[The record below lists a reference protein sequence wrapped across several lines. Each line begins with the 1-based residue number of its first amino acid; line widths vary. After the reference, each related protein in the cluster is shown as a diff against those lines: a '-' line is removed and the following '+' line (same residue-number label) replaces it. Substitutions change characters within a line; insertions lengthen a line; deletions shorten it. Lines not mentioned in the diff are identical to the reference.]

1 MPSKDGAMDDKK
13 KTTKDVVNKK
23 QKQMMNQEEYLPE
36 EEYDH
41 YKDRMAERGIDISS
55 KDKKDATTSPQPK
68 RKKVKGDTPMQKEFK
83 KKYGKKATALDAV
96 KKDIEDKY
104 GKSAIMEP
112 KKKKKD
118 VKEGAGLYA
127 NIHAKRKR
135 GGKMRK
141 KGDKG
146 APSSQDFA
154 NAAKTA
160 KEELDLTKV
169 AEAFGGYVVESLNPS
184 KDELERRLMNRILGG
199 DKRTPAEIDKE
210 IRAAR
215 RKEKV
220 DRRTVKKVI
229 RGVQSKAE
237 KRITAPKPGERSAAR
252 KVASGFTSKQDTKI
266 DITKPV
272 RDDAGNIVANPP
284 EPTKKEVARK
294 TKEIKDAG
302 RKAFPDAKTA
312 DASDVGQF
320 RRQATRQTKLP
331 LVQTKKGVEVG
342 KATRRSAVRE
352 KPKVS
357 FKDLKKKI
365 DLKNPT
371 YVSPKSGGKL
381 PIPKSA
387 KGFASPKAAKLGKD
401 AAIKSVTRKLSR
413 RAAGKALV
421 GGAGR
426 FVGKRIPGI
435 GLAISAGEAGA
446 RLASGDIAG
455 AALAG
460 AEGIASMIPGIG
472 TLASA
477 GLGAAGVARDVKRA
491 AKVAKVAAN
500 VKKAAKGKTAA
511 QIASKK
517 FAKDADKLIKPSFNP
532 IKALQKPVGGEV
544 TSRAGTK
551 IVKGRPKKMMGAT
564 TVGGVATRTGGIG
577 MGVEQMRKLGIKKPK
592 VDQGVVGKRT
602 AG

>member
-36 EEYDH
+36 EEYDRYRDEKLMRGGDH
-41 YKDRMAERGIDISS
+41 RSKETRERSNTPTG
-55 KDKKDATTSPQPK
+55 KQPK
-68 RKKVKGDTPMQKEFK
+68 GKTVMQKELE
-83 KKYGKKATALDAV
+83 KKYGK
-96 KKDIEDKY
+96 
-104 GKSAIMEP
+104 GKSALDMVKADHKDEIMDMDKK

-118 VKEGAGLYA
+118 
-127 NIHAKRKR
+127 
-135 GGKMRK
+135 
-141 KGDKG
+141 
-146 APSSQDFA
+146 
-154 NAAKTA
+154 T
-160 KEELDLTKV
+160 KEELDLTQV
-169 AEAFGGYVVESLNPS
+169 AEAFGGYIIESLNPS

-220 DRRTVKKVI
+220 DRKTVKKVI

-237 KRITAPKPGERSAAR
+237 KRITAPKPGERAAAR
-252 KVASGFTSKQDTKI
+252 KVASSFTDKQDTKV
-266 DITKPV
+266 DLTKPV
-272 RDDAGNIVANPP
+272 RDDAGNIIANPP
-284 EPTKKEVARK
+284 DPTKKEVARK

-312 DASDVGQF
+312 DASDIGQF
-320 RRQATRQTKLP
+320 RRQATRQKRVKQQELP
-331 LVQTKKGVEVG
+331 FKQTSKGIEVKTG
-342 KATRRSAVRE
+342 EPRPATRR

-357 FKDLKKKI
+357 FQDLKKQI
-365 DLKNPT
+365 DAKNPT
-371 YVSPKSGGKL
+371 FVSPKSGGKL
-381 PIPKSA
+381 PEYKPGNVARMGFTSRATA
-387 KGFASPKAAKLGKD
+387 KVGRETAINK
-401 AAIKSVTRKLSR
+401 AIKKLSR
-413 RAAGKALV
+413 RAAGKAAL
-421 GGAGR
+421 GGAAR
-426 FVGKRIPGI
+426 FGAKRIPGI
-435 GLAISAGEAGA
+435 GLAISTGEAGA

-460 AEGIASMIPGIG
+460 AEGLASMIPGVG
-472 TLASA
+472 TLASM
-477 GLGAAGVARDVKRA
+477 GLGAAGVARDVRRA
-491 AKVAKVAAN
+491 GKVAKVASQ
-500 VKKAAKGKTAA
+500 VRKAAKGKSAA
-511 QIASKK
+511 QIASRK

-577 MGVEQMRKLGIKKPK
+577 MGLEQMKKFGVKKPK